1 MEAKVTALI
10 GSAKEELAKFQTIKA
25 NAAKILVELADVPYA
40 EKLRDDFDKWVPHVT
55 RACSVIEKIYSGTVN
70 RGDEKGK
77 GVLVRTVT
85 MLDNMEKK
93 WATLSVAAARFGVVL
108 SDKGGKR
115 RRGGA
120 QRSS

>member
-1 MEAKVTALI
+1 MLRCKLRRLRGKKLGCWCDQAGACH
-10 GSAKEELAKFQTIKA
+10 
-25 NAAKILVELADVPYA
+25 AKILVELADVPYA
-40 EKLRDDFDKWVPHVT
+40 EKLRDDFDKWIPHVT